1 MSVFLIPID
10 GSSFSAR
17 AVDYV
22 IERVRQNPG
31 GHAVHVITVQ
41 MPLVGVNIK
50 LFVSAESLQTYYR
63 EEGEKIL
70 APVLN
75 TLRLAGISA
84 TPHIEVGDAAQ
95 VIIEAA
101 KTINA
106 TEIVM
111 GSHGRGALAGALMGS
126 VAQKVV
132 HLSKIPVILLK

>member
-1 MSVFLIPID
+1 MSVFLIPVD
-10 GSSFSAR
+10 GSPFSAR

-22 IERVRQNPG
+22 IARIRQNPG
-31 GHAVHVITVQ
+31 DHAVHVITAQ

-63 EEGEKIL
+63 EEGQKIL
-70 APVLN
+70 SPVLE
-75 TLRLAGISA
+75 TLRQAGISA
-84 TPHIEVGDAAQ
+84 ASHLEVGDAAQ
-95 VIIEAA
+95 VIIEASKA
-101 KTINA
+101 IKA

>member
-1 MSVFLIPID
+1 MSVFLIPVD

-22 IERVRQNPG
+22 IERIRQNPG
-31 GHAVHVITVQ
+31 AHAVHVITVQ

-63 EEGEKIL
+63 EEAQKIL
-70 APVLN
+70 DPVLD
-75 TLRLAGISA
+75 TLRRAGISA

-101 KTINA
+101 NEIHA

>member
-22 IERVRQNPG
+22 IERIRQNSG
-31 GHAVHVITVQ
+31 AHGVHLITVQ

-63 EEGEKIL
+63 EEAQKIL
-70 APVLN
+70 DPVLD
-75 TLRLAGISA
+75 TLRQAGISA

-95 VIIEAA
+95 VIIDAA